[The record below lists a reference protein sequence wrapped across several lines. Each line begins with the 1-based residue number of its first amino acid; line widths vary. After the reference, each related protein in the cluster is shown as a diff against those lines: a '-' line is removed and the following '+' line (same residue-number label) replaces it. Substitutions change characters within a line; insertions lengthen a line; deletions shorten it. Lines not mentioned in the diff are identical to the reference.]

1 MTPRSGGQT
10 PTDELLLG
18 ILLAVSG
25 VTVGASLN
33 SELGTAL
40 ALLGLLV
47 GGGTYL
53 VSALSA
59 AASPDPPAHEGPR
72 SGTDGSGEHGT
83 RGDS

>member
-1 MTPRSGGQT
+1 MTLRSGART

-25 VTVGASLN
+25 VAVGSGLN
-33 SELGTAL
+33 SELGTVL
-40 ALLGLLV
+40 SLLGLLV

-59 AASPDPPAHEGPR
+59 AVNPEPPARGRSR
-72 SGTDGSGEHGT
+72 SGTDGSGEPDT